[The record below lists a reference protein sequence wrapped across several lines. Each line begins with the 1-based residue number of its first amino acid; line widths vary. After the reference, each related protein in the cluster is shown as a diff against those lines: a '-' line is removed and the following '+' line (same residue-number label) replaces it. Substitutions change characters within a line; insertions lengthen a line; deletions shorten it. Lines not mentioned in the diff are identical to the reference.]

1 MKLKSLLGIVA
12 TAGLLTGQASAQS
25 VNTLVADGLLEPHS
39 VVVAGNG
46 LCYVTDRA
54 QNQVKEY
61 TPATGVVRLLAGD
74 ANGAEGSADGTG
86 IFA

>member
-1 MKLKSLLGIVA
+1 M
-12 TAGLLTGQASAQS
+12 
-25 VNTLVADGLLEPHS
+25 
-39 VVVAGNG
+39 VVAGNG
-46 LCYVTDRA
+46 LYYVTDRA